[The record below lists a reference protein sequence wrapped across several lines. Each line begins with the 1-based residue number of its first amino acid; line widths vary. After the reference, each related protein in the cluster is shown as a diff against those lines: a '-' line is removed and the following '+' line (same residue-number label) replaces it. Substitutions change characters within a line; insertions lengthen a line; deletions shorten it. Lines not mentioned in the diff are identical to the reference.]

1 MIANLAIEPVTAG
14 SASLNEYRHRP
25 TMGERT
31 ILPDSTQQSQ
41 AGARPGERNQ
51 HSPADRQQKTQ
62 TAEPET
68 LRSGASNFAAA
79 VLAGALPPTPQS
91 VDELFRRIGAA
102 EIPQEAEARLRDLM
116 A

>member
-14 SASLNEYRHRP
+14 SASLSEYRHRP
-25 TMGERT
+25 SMGERT
-31 ILPDSTQQSQ
+31 ILPDSTQQSP
-41 AGARPGERNQ
+41 AGARPGDRNQ
-51 HSPADRQQKTQ
+51 QRPADRQQQ
-62 TAEPET
+62 AANSEPET

-102 EIPQEAEARLRDLM
+102 EIPQEAEARLKDLM